1 MKGKNGFYV
10 LLGFLSFDYIIW
22 LFFYFYYFFIIGS
35 SASAIA
41 RHTKKN
47 KKILARDRIKLLV
60 DPDYPVLELS
70 PLAGLGME
78 YGDVP
83 SAGIIACI
91 AKISGQLC
99 VINANDA
106 TVKGIYRFLSF
117 HLVLYNK

>member
-1 MKGKNGFYV
+1 MVSLAAIYWKFNVFG
-10 LLGFLSFDYIIW
+10 LT
-22 LFFYFYYFFIIGS
+22 GS

-41 RHTKKN
+41 RHTQKN
-47 KKILARDRIKLLV
+47 KKLLARDRIKLLV

-83 SAGIIACI
+83 SAGIVVCI

-106 TVKGIYRFLSF
+106 TVKGIICFSFNFLLLR
-117 HLVLYNK
+117 H